1 MCDTFEF
8 LGKITGK
15 KEQACLCIVIELLNK
30 ATIRAGFESQR
41 LILIILFYLYQKS
54 KTYFISWCMI
64 AVNLTLLCC
73 APLDF
78 AGDSFIVE
86 TRVEMSVEASV
97 ISSVKSS
104 GS

>member
-1 MCDTFEF
+1 MKNAQ
-8 LGKITGK
+8 KIYMIK
-15 KEQACLCIVIELLNK
+15 Y
-30 ATIRAGFESQR
+30 ESCEDR
-41 LILIILFYLYQKS
+41 NGSKNSVSGGVPVLIILFYLYQKS
-54 KTYFISWCMI
+54 KTYFISWCRI

-104 GS
+104 LISSGP

>member
-1 MCDTFEF
+1 
-8 LGKITGK
+8 
-15 KEQACLCIVIELLNK
+15 
-30 ATIRAGFESQR
+30 
-41 LILIILFYLYQKS
+41 
-54 KTYFISWCMI
+54 MI

-86 TRVEMSVEASV
+86 TEVEMSVEAASV

-104 GS
+104 LISSGP

>member
-1 MCDTFEF
+1 
-8 LGKITGK
+8 
-15 KEQACLCIVIELLNK
+15 
-30 ATIRAGFESQR
+30 
-41 LILIILFYLYQKS
+41 
-54 KTYFISWCMI
+54 MI

-86 TRVEMSVEASV
+86 TEVEMSVEASV

-104 GS
+104 IISSGP